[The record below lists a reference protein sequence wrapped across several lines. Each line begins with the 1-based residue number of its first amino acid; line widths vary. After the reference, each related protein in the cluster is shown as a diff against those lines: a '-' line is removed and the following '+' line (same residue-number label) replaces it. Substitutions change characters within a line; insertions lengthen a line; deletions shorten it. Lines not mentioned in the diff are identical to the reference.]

1 MTQSDWQNDVLRDL
15 LRRTQAQLGGE
26 VTDMAPADG
35 PGSGVPGQGAEGPG
49 SGVPGRGAAR
59 PADSDAAERGPA
71 TAGEAE
77 ASVAPAPGRDPLPR
91 RRPNTAPSPD
101 AGPGPSPSPPL
112 DPDDH
117 AADAPEPRSA
127 TPAARR
133 TASLAA
139 RLAAGRAE
147 RPTPPTDAVASTAPD
162 PTKPTDESTGA
173 AAPLHAPAPAAPTSL
188 LKADIADAE
197 PTPEPSP
204 DAPAPLHAPA
214 SAAPTSLLKADIAD
228 AEPTPEP
235 SPEAPAD
242 ALPTRKPPAPKPRTD
257 STGTSAIRN
266 VSIEIQKKAAPTP
279 IAPATNTD
287 TAPGPGASTHTPEP
301 QAPTPTIP
309 AAITDT
315 TPGPGASTHT
325 PEPQAPTPTIP
336 AAITDTTP
344 TPGTATHTPEPHT
357 HEAPAHLPVPH
368 APTPIA
374 PTPLPAPAHTTVAT
388 DATPAPDAP
397 IHTPAPTP
405 PPNTP
410 ASHLPHVGPSPSA
423 PPAPYA
429 PAAEPTAGPAA
440 PPTPTAQ
447 THAPTGLPAPYH
459 PAPVPGAQPYPPA
472 PHTPVTLNSGARN
485 PRLPAF
491 TPESVPTVDPRLAG
505 AAGRAQH
512 GDTMA
517 RRTGHSLRR
526 LASSAAQ
533 GGSEE
538 TRLARELQ
546 QPVANGRVIAV
557 TSIRGGVGK
566 TTVSALLARTL
577 NHYRHDPVLALEADA
592 ALGTLPVRL
601 GAESVRWSCPD
612 LAQIL
617 KPSMQLIDVTGY
629 LVPVTDG
636 GWLLPASQGRV
647 GAPLDVRTYRT
658 VSLALR
664 RHFAMTVVDCE
675 TLPGEVAR
683 TAMDTAH
690 ARVVVAPM
698 TVEGVGGTR
707 VVLDWLAQLPKAAL
721 ASTVVAL
728 TSSAPD
734 MTLDLKAAT
743 AHLRET
749 GVAVV
754 HLPYDRHLAAG
765 GPIRTALLSEAT
777 RRAATGLAAEAVQRA
792 AR

>member
-1 MTQSDWQNDVLRDL
+1 MTQNDWQNNVLRDL
-15 LRRTQAQLGGE
+15 LRQTQAQLGGE
-26 VTDMAPADG
+26 GGGMTVSEV
-35 PGSGVPGQGAEGPG
+35 PGSGPAEQESGAG
-49 SGVPGRGAAR
+49 
-59 PADSDAAERGPA
+59 
-71 TAGEAE
+71 GEAE
-77 ASVAPAPGRDPLPR
+77 TSVAPSPAPGRARLPR

-112 DPDDH
+112 DPDG
-117 AADAPEPRSA
+117 DATDEPTPRTV
-127 TPAARR
+127 TPAPRQASAPAPRR
-133 TASLAA
+133 AASLAA
-139 RLAAGRAE
+139 RMAAGRAD
-147 RPTPPTDAVASTAPD
+147 RPTPPRDETDANATLAVP
-162 PTKPTDESTGA
+162 
-173 AAPLHAPAPAAPTSL
+173 APAPAPGAPTSL
-188 LKADIADAE
+188 LKADVTDAA
-197 PTPEPSP
+197 PVPEASTDGPG
-204 DAPAPLHAPA
+204 DAPA
-214 SAAPTSLLKADIAD
+214 AA
-228 AEPTPEP
+228 E
-235 SPEAPAD
+235 
-242 ALPTRKPPAPKPRTD
+242 PPAPETRPM
-257 STGTSAIRN
+257 STGSSAIPN
-266 VSIEIQKKAAPTP
+266 VSIEIQTKA
-279 IAPATNTD
+279 
-287 TAPGPGASTHTPEP
+287 
-301 QAPTPTIP
+301 
-309 AAITDT
+309 
-315 TPGPGASTHT
+315 
-325 PEPQAPTPTIP
+325 
-336 AAITDTTP
+336 TP
-344 TPGTATHTPEPHT
+344 TPVPPAEITDARPSTPVTDATPSTPVTDATLPVRVTATHTPTPG
-357 HEAPAHLPVPH
+357 
-368 APTPIA
+368 APTPTPRADITDARPPAPVTTTHTPTPSA
-374 PTPLPAPAHTTVAT
+374 PTPTPQANMTEATPPAPS
-388 DATPAPDAP
+388 APV
-397 IHTPAPTP
+397 HTPAPTP
-405 PPNTP
+405 PPFTP
-410 ASHLPHVGPSPSA
+410 SSPLPSA
-423 PPAPYA
+423 PAPSGLPAPYA
-429 PAAEPTAGPAA
+429 PAPA
-440 PPTPTAQ
+440 
-447 THAPTGLPAPYH
+447 
-459 PAPVPGAQPYPPA
+459 PAPVPQ
-472 PHTPVTLNSGARN
+472 PHTPAVAPHSRSRNS
-485 PRLPAF
+485 RLPAV

-505 AAGRAQH
+505 ALGRAQH
-512 GDTMA
+512 GDTVA
-517 RRTGHSLRR
+517 RRTGRSLRR

-533 GGSEE
+533 EVSEE

-546 QPVANGRVIAV
+546 QPVANGRVVAV

-617 KPSMQLIDVTGY
+617 KPSMQLTDVTGY

-658 VSLALR
+658 LSLALR
-664 RHFAMTVVDCE
+664 RYFAVTVVDCE

-721 ASTVVAL
+721 AATVVAL

-777 RRAATGLAAEAVQRA
+777 RRAATGLAAEAVRRA
-792 AR
+792 AAAR

>member
-1 MTQSDWQNDVLRDL
+1 M
-15 LRRTQAQLGGE
+15 
-26 VTDMAPADG
+26 
-35 PGSGVPGQGAEGPG
+35 
-49 SGVPGRGAAR
+49 
-59 PADSDAAERGPA
+59 
-71 TAGEAE
+71 
-77 ASVAPAPGRDPLPR
+77 
-91 RRPNTAPSPD
+91 
-101 AGPGPSPSPPL
+101 
-112 DPDDH
+112 
-117 AADAPEPRSA
+117 
-127 TPAARR
+127 
-133 TASLAA
+133 
-139 RLAAGRAE
+139 
-147 RPTPPTDAVASTAPD
+147 
-162 PTKPTDESTGA
+162 
-173 AAPLHAPAPAAPTSL
+173 
-188 LKADIADAE
+188 
-197 PTPEPSP
+197 
-204 DAPAPLHAPA
+204 
-214 SAAPTSLLKADIAD
+214 
-228 AEPTPEP
+228 
-235 SPEAPAD
+235 
-242 ALPTRKPPAPKPRTD
+242 
-257 STGTSAIRN
+257 
-266 VSIEIQKKAAPTP
+266 SIEIQTKA
-279 IAPATNTD
+279 
-287 TAPGPGASTHTPEP
+287 
-301 QAPTPTIP
+301 
-309 AAITDT
+309 
-315 TPGPGASTHT
+315 
-325 PEPQAPTPTIP
+325 
-336 AAITDTTP
+336 TP
-344 TPGTATHTPEPHT
+344 TPVPPAEITDAPPPDPVAATH
-357 HEAPAHLPVPH
+357 
-368 APTPIA
+368 
-374 PTPLPAPAHTTVAT
+374 
-388 DATPAPDAP
+388 TPAPDAP
-397 IHTPAPTP
+397 TPTPRANITNAPPPVPVAATHTPAPYAPTPTPRADITNAPPPIPVAATHTPAPYAPTPTPRADIVDAPPTSNAAHTPAPTP
-405 PPNTP
+405 PPYTP
-410 ASHLPHVGPSPSA
+410 ASPL
-423 PPAPYA
+423 PPAPA
-429 PAAEPTAGPAA
+429 PS
-440 PPTPTAQ
+440 
-447 THAPTGLPAPYH
+447 GLPAPYT
-459 PAPVPGAQPYPPA
+459 PAPAPTPQPHPPA
-472 PHTPVTLNSGARN
+472 VAPHSRSRNS
-485 PRLPAF
+485 RLPGI

-505 AAGRAQH
+505 SLGRPQH
-512 GDTMA
+512 GDTVA
-517 RRTGHSLRR
+517 RRTGRSLRR

-533 GGSEE
+533 EVSEE

-546 QPVANGRVIAV
+546 QPVSNGRVVAV

-617 KPSMQLIDVTGY
+617 KPSMQLTDVTGY

-664 RHFAMTVVDCE
+664 RYFAMTVVDCE

-721 ASTVVAL
+721 AGTVVAL

>member
-1 MTQSDWQNDVLRDL
+1 MTQNDWQNNVLRDL
-15 LRRTQAQLGGE
+15 LRQTQAQLGGE
-26 VTDMAPADG
+26 GGGMTASEV
-35 PGSGVPGQGAEGPG
+35 PGSGPAGQDSGAG
-49 SGVPGRGAAR
+49 
-59 PADSDAAERGPA
+59 
-71 TAGEAE
+71 GEAE
-77 ASVAPAPGRDPLPR
+77 TSVAPSPAPGRARLPR

-112 DPDDH
+112 DPDG
-117 AADAPEPRSA
+117 DATDEPTPRTVTPEPRQASA
-127 TPAARR
+127 PAPRR
-133 TASLAA
+133 AASLAA
-139 RLAAGRAE
+139 RMAAGRAE
-147 RPTPPTDAVASTAPD
+147 RPTPPTDANATLAVP
-162 PTKPTDESTGA
+162 
-173 AAPLHAPAPAAPTSL
+173 APAPAPGAPTSL
-188 LKADIADAE
+188 LKADVTDAA
-197 PTPEPSP
+197 PVPKASTDGPG
-204 DAPAPLHAPA
+204 DAPA
-214 SAAPTSLLKADIAD
+214 AA
-228 AEPTPEP
+228 E
-235 SPEAPAD
+235 
-242 ALPTRKPPAPKPRTD
+242 PPAPETRPM
-257 STGTSAIRN
+257 STGSSAIPN
-266 VSIEIQKKAAPTP
+266 VSIEIQTKA
-279 IAPATNTD
+279 
-287 TAPGPGASTHTPEP
+287 
-301 QAPTPTIP
+301 
-309 AAITDT
+309 
-315 TPGPGASTHT
+315 
-325 PEPQAPTPTIP
+325 
-336 AAITDTTP
+336 TP
-344 TPGTATHTPEPHT
+344 TPVPPAEITDARPSTP
-357 HEAPAHLPVPH
+357 V
-368 APTPIA
+368 
-374 PTPLPAPAHTTVAT
+374 T
-388 DATPAPDAP
+388 DATPPAPVTTT
-397 IHTPAPTP
+397 HTPTPSTPTPTPQANVTDATPPAPSAPVHTPPPTP
-405 PPNTP
+405 PPSSP
-410 ASHLPHVGPSPSA
+410 LPSAPSPSGL
-423 PPAPYA
+423 PAPYA
-429 PAAEPTAGPAA
+429 PA
-440 PPTPTAQ
+440 
-447 THAPTGLPAPYH
+447 PAP
-459 PAPVPGAQPYPPA
+459 APQ
-472 PHTPVTLNSGARN
+472 PHTPAVAPHSRSRNS
-485 PRLPAF
+485 RLPAV

-505 AAGRAQH
+505 ALGRAQH
-512 GDTMA
+512 GDTVA
-517 RRTGHSLRR
+517 RRTGRSLRR

-533 GGSEE
+533 EVSEE

-546 QPVANGRVIAV
+546 QPVANGRVVAV

-617 KPSMQLIDVTGY
+617 KPSMQLTDVTGY

-658 VSLALR
+658 LSLALR
-664 RHFAMTVVDCE
+664 RYFAVTVVDCE

-721 ASTVVAL
+721 AATVVAL

-792 AR
+792 AAAR

>member
-1 MTQSDWQNDVLRDL
+1 MTQNDWQNNVLRDL
-15 LRRTQAQLGGE
+15 LRQTQAQLGGE
-26 VTDMAPADG
+26 GGGMTASEV
-35 PGSGVPGQGAEGPG
+35 PGSGPAGQDSGAG
-49 SGVPGRGAAR
+49 
-59 PADSDAAERGPA
+59 
-71 TAGEAE
+71 GEAE
-77 ASVAPAPGRDPLPR
+77 TSVAPPPAPGRARLPR

-112 DPDDH
+112 DPDG
-117 AADAPEPRSA
+117 DATDEPTPRTVTPEPRQASA
-127 TPAARR
+127 PAPRR
-133 TASLAA
+133 AASLAA
-139 RLAAGRAE
+139 RMAAGRAE
-147 RPTPPTDAVASTAPD
+147 RPTPPTDA
-162 PTKPTDESTGA
+162 TDANATLA
-173 AAPLHAPAPAAPTSL
+173 VPAPAPAPGAPTSL
-188 LKADIADAE
+188 LKADVTDAA
-197 PTPEPSP
+197 PVPKASTDGPG
-204 DAPAPLHAPA
+204 DAPA
-214 SAAPTSLLKADIAD
+214 AA
-228 AEPTPEP
+228 E
-235 SPEAPAD
+235 
-242 ALPTRKPPAPKPRTD
+242 PPAPETRPM
-257 STGTSAIRN
+257 STGSSAIPN
-266 VSIEIQKKAAPTP
+266 VSIEIQTKA
-279 IAPATNTD
+279 
-287 TAPGPGASTHTPEP
+287 
-301 QAPTPTIP
+301 
-309 AAITDT
+309 
-315 TPGPGASTHT
+315 
-325 PEPQAPTPTIP
+325 
-336 AAITDTTP
+336 TP
-344 TPGTATHTPEPHT
+344 TPVPPAEITDARPSTPVTDARPSTPVTDATPPAPVADATPPAPVTATHTPGPGG
-357 HEAPAHLPVPH
+357 
-368 APTPIA
+368 PTP
-374 PTPLPAPAHTTVAT
+374 TPRADIT
-388 DATPAPDAP
+388 DATPPAPVTTTDTPTASTPTPTPQANVTDATP
-397 IHTPAPTP
+397 PAPSAPVHTPAPTP
-405 PPNTP
+405 PPSTP
-410 ASHLPHVGPSPSA
+410 SSPLPSA
-423 PPAPYA
+423 PAPSGLPAPYA
-429 PAAEPTAGPAA
+429 PA
-440 PPTPTAQ
+440 
-447 THAPTGLPAPYH
+447 PAP
-459 PAPVPGAQPYPPA
+459 APQ
-472 PHTPVTLNSGARN
+472 PHTPAVAPHSRSRNS
-485 PRLPAF
+485 RLPAV

-505 AAGRAQH
+505 ALGRAQH
-512 GDTMA
+512 GDTVA
-517 RRTGHSLRR
+517 RRTGRSLRR

-533 GGSEE
+533 EVSEE

-546 QPVANGRVIAV
+546 QPVANGRVVAV

-617 KPSMQLIDVTGY
+617 KPSMQLTDVTGY

-658 VSLALR
+658 LSLALR
-664 RHFAMTVVDCE
+664 RYFAVTVVDCE

-721 ASTVVAL
+721 AATVVAL

-792 AR
+792 AAAR

>member
-1 MTQSDWQNDVLRDL
+1 MTQNDWQNNVLRDL
-15 LRRTQAQLGGE
+15 LRQTEAQLGGE
-26 VTDMAPADG
+26 GGGMTASEV
-35 PGSGVPGQGAEGPG
+35 PGSGPAGQDSGAG
-49 SGVPGRGAAR
+49 
-59 PADSDAAERGPA
+59 
-71 TAGEAE
+71 GEAE
-77 ASVAPAPGRDPLPR
+77 TSVAPPPAPGRARLPR

-112 DPDDH
+112 DPDG
-117 AADAPEPRSA
+117 DATDEPTPRTVTPEPRQASA
-127 TPAARR
+127 PAPRR
-133 TASLAA
+133 AASLAA
-139 RLAAGRAE
+139 RMAAGRAE
-147 RPTPPTDAVASTAPD
+147 RPTPPTDANATLAVP
-162 PTKPTDESTGA
+162 
-173 AAPLHAPAPAAPTSL
+173 APAPAPGAPTSL
-188 LKADIADAE
+188 LKADVTDAA
-197 PTPEPSP
+197 PVPEASTDGPG
-204 DAPAPLHAPA
+204 DAPA
-214 SAAPTSLLKADIAD
+214 AA
-228 AEPTPEP
+228 E
-235 SPEAPAD
+235 
-242 ALPTRKPPAPKPRTD
+242 PPAPETRPM
-257 STGTSAIRN
+257 STGSSAIPN
-266 VSIEIQKKAAPTP
+266 VSIEIKTKA
-279 IAPATNTD
+279 
-287 TAPGPGASTHTPEP
+287 
-301 QAPTPTIP
+301 
-309 AAITDT
+309 
-315 TPGPGASTHT
+315 
-325 PEPQAPTPTIP
+325 
-336 AAITDTTP
+336 TP
-344 TPGTATHTPEPHT
+344 TPVPPAEITDARPSTPVTDARPSTPVTDATPPAPVADATPPAPVTATHTPGPGG
-357 HEAPAHLPVPH
+357 
-368 APTPIA
+368 PTP
-374 PTPLPAPAHTTVAT
+374 TPRADIT
-388 DATPAPDAP
+388 DATPPAPVTTTHTPTPSTPTPTPQANVTDATP
-397 IHTPAPTP
+397 PAPSAPVHTPAPAP
-405 PPNTP
+405 PPSTP
-410 ASHLPHVGPSPSA
+410 SSPLPSA
-423 PPAPYA
+423 PAPSGLPAPYA
-429 PAAEPTAGPAA
+429 PA
-440 PPTPTAQ
+440 
-447 THAPTGLPAPYH
+447 PAP
-459 PAPVPGAQPYPPA
+459 APQ
-472 PHTPVTLNSGARN
+472 PHTPAVAPHSRSRNS
-485 PRLPAF
+485 RLPAV

-505 AAGRAQH
+505 ALGRAQH
-512 GDTMA
+512 GDTVA
-517 RRTGHSLRR
+517 RRTGRSLRR

-533 GGSEE
+533 EVSEE

-546 QPVANGRVIAV
+546 QPVANGRVVAV

-617 KPSMQLIDVTGY
+617 KPSMQLTDVTGY

-658 VSLALR
+658 LSLALR
-664 RHFAMTVVDCE
+664 RYFAVTVVDCE

-721 ASTVVAL
+721 AATVVAL

-792 AR
+792 AAAR

>member
-1 MTQSDWQNDVLRDL
+1 MTQSDWQNNVLRDL
-15 LRRTQAQLGGE
+15 LRQTQAQLGGE
-26 VTDMAPADG
+26 GGEMTASDMSSSEVAGRGA
-35 PGSGVPGQGAEGPG
+35 GAEG
-49 SGVPGRGAAR
+49 
-59 PADSDAAERGPA
+59 
-71 TAGEAE
+71 EAE
-77 ASVAPAPGRDPLPR
+77 PSVAPSPAPGRAPLPR
-91 RRPNTAPSPD
+91 RRPNTSPSPD

-112 DPDDH
+112 APDDD
-117 AADAPEPRSA
+117 AAGEPISPTA
-127 TPAARR
+127 TPAPRR

-139 RLAAGRAE
+139 RLAAGRAD
-147 RPTPPTDAVASTAPD
+147 RPTPPTDADAVPVPVPVPAASTDAPADAPPTPKPLAPKPGPGSTGTSPIPNVSIEIDKKATPTPAPPPDVTDAVPVLAAATHSPAPD
-162 PTKPTDESTGA
+162 TPTPVPQADIRD
-173 AAPLHAPAPAAPTSL
+173 AAPT
-188 LKADIADAE
+188 
-197 PTPEPSP
+197 P
-204 DAPAPLHAPA
+204 DAPAP
-214 SAAPTSLLKADIAD
+214 
-228 AEPTPEP
+228 
-235 SPEAPAD
+235 
-242 ALPTRKPPAPKPRTD
+242 
-257 STGTSAIRN
+257 
-266 VSIEIQKKAAPTP
+266 
-279 IAPATNTD
+279 
-287 TAPGPGASTHTPEP
+287 
-301 QAPTPTIP
+301 
-309 AAITDT
+309 
-315 TPGPGASTHT
+315 
-325 PEPQAPTPTIP
+325 
-336 AAITDTTP
+336 
-344 TPGTATHTPEPHT
+344 
-357 HEAPAHLPVPH
+357 
-368 APTPIA
+368 
-374 PTPLPAPAHTTVAT
+374 
-388 DATPAPDAP
+388 
-397 IHTPAPTP
+397 
-405 PPNTP
+405 PPNPP
-410 ASHLPHVGPSPSA
+410 ASHLPSA
-423 PPAPYA
+423 PPPS
-429 PAAEPTAGPAA
+429 
-440 PPTPTAQ
+440 
-447 THAPTGLPAPYH
+447 GLPAPYT
-459 PAPVPGAQPYPPA
+459 PAPAPTPQPHAPA
-472 PHTPVTLNSGARN
+472 PHAPVAPTPRSRN

-505 AAGRAQH
+505 ALGRAQR

-526 LASSAAQ
+526 LASSAAP
-533 GGSEE
+533 GVSEE
-538 TRLARELQ
+538 TRLARAVQ
-546 QPVANGRVIAV
+546 QPVANGRVVAV

-617 KPSMQLIDVTGY
+617 KPSMRLTDVTGY

-647 GAPLDVRTYRT
+647 GAPLDIRTYRT

-664 RHFAMTVVDCE
+664 RYFAVTVVDCE

-698 TVEGVGGTR
+698 TAEGVGGTR

>member
-1 MTQSDWQNDVLRDL
+1 MAQSDWQNDVLRDL

-35 PGSGVPGQGAEGPG
+35 LGSGVPGQGAEAAS
-49 SGVPGRGAAR
+49 SGVPGRGAA
-59 PADSDAAERGPA
+59 PSADSDAAERDPA

-77 ASVAPAPGRDPLPR
+77 ASVAPAPGRAPLPR
-91 RRPNTAPSPD
+91 RRPNTARSPD

-112 DPDDH
+112 GPDDD
-117 AADAPEPRSA
+117 AADAPKPRAA

-147 RPTPPTDAVASTAPD
+147 RPTPPRDAVASTAPE
-162 PTKPTDESTGA
+162 PTKPTDEATDA
-173 AAPLHAPAPAAPTSL
+173 AAPTHTPAPDAPPTSL
-188 LKADIADAE
+188 LKADITDAR
-197 PTPEPSP
+197 PTPV
-204 DAPAPLHAPA
+204 A
-214 SAAPTSLLKADIAD
+214 SSDV
-228 AEPTPEP
+228 
-235 SPEAPAD
+235 PAD
-242 ALPTRKPPAPKPRTD
+242 ALPTPKSPAPKPRTD
-257 STGTSAIRN
+257 DTGTSAIPN
-266 VSIEIQKKAAPTP
+266 VSIRIRTKAAPKPVAPAAVTDTVPAPGTATQTP
-279 IAPATNTD
+279 APHTPTPTRAAIKDATPAPETATQAPATH
-287 TAPGPGASTHTPEP
+287 PS
-301 QAPTPTIP
+301 TPTAP

-315 TPGPGASTHT
+315 TPVPGAPIHTPAPHT
-325 PEPQAPTPTIP
+325 PEPSTHLPAPH
-336 AAITDTTP
+336 TP
-344 TPGTATHTPEPHT
+344 TPAS
-357 HEAPAHLPVPH
+357 
-368 APTPIA
+368 
-374 PTPLPAPAHTTVAT
+374 PAHTT
-388 DATPAPDAP
+388 DATPTPDAP
-397 IHTPAPTP
+397 IHTPVPIP

-410 ASHLPHVGPSPSA
+410 ASHFPDVGPSASGL
-423 PPAPYA
+423 PAPYTPTA
-429 PAAEPTAGPAA
+429 APPHNPAAAPPHTPVAAPPSDPAA
-440 PPTPTAQ
+440 PLTPTPQNPTAQ
-447 THAPTGLPAPYH
+447 APAPTGLPAPYH
-459 PAPVPGAQPYPPA
+459 PAPAPGAQPYPPA
-472 PHTPVTLNSGARN
+472 PHTPVTRNSGSRN
-485 PRLPAF
+485 SRLPAF

-512 GDTMA
+512 GDTVA

-526 LASSAAQ
+526 LASSAAP
-533 GGSEE
+533 GESEE
-538 TRLARELQ
+538 ARLARELQ

-765 GPIRTALLSEAT
+765 GPIRAALLSEAT

>member
-1 MTQSDWQNDVLRDL
+1 MTQNDWQNNVLRDL
-15 LRRTQAQLGGE
+15 LRQTQAQLGGE
-26 VTDMAPADG
+26 GGGMTASEV
-35 PGSGVPGQGAEGPG
+35 PGSGPAGQDSGAG
-49 SGVPGRGAAR
+49 
-59 PADSDAAERGPA
+59 
-71 TAGEAE
+71 GEAE
-77 ASVAPAPGRDPLPR
+77 TSVAPPPAPGRARLPR

-112 DPDDH
+112 DPDG
-117 AADAPEPRSA
+117 DATDEPTPRTV
-127 TPAARR
+127 TPAPRQASAPAPRR
-133 TASLAA
+133 AASLAA
-139 RLAAGRAE
+139 RMAAGRAD
-147 RPTPPTDAVASTAPD
+147 RPTPPTDDSDANATLAVP
-162 PTKPTDESTGA
+162 
-173 AAPLHAPAPAAPTSL
+173 APAPAPGAPTSL
-188 LKADIADAE
+188 LKADVTDAAPVPEESADG
-197 PTPEPSP
+197 PGY
-204 DAPAPLHAPA
+204 APA
-214 SAAPTSLLKADIAD
+214 AA
-228 AEPTPEP
+228 E
-235 SPEAPAD
+235 
-242 ALPTRKPPAPKPRTD
+242 PPAPETRPM
-257 STGTSAIRN
+257 STGSSAIPN
-266 VSIEIQKKAAPTP
+266 VSIEIQTK
-279 IAPATNTD
+279 
-287 TAPGPGASTHTPEP
+287 S
-301 QAPTPTIP
+301 
-309 AAITDT
+309 
-315 TPGPGASTHT
+315 
-325 PEPQAPTPTIP
+325 
-336 AAITDTTP
+336 TP
-344 TPGTATHTPEPHT
+344 TPVPPAEITDARPSTP
-357 HEAPAHLPVPH
+357 V
-368 APTPIA
+368 
-374 PTPLPAPAHTTVAT
+374 T
-388 DATPAPDAP
+388 DATPPAPVTATHAAAPSTPAPAPAPAPRVDITDATP
-397 IHTPAPTP
+397 PTSSAPVHTPAPTP
-405 PPNTP
+405 PPSTP
-410 ASHLPHVGPSPSA
+410 SSPLPSVPAPSGL
-423 PPAPYA
+423 PAPYA
-429 PAAEPTAGPAA
+429 PAPAPA
-440 PPTPTAQ
+440 PTPR
-447 THAPTGLPAPYH
+447 
-459 PAPVPGAQPYPPA
+459 
-472 PHTPVTLNSGARN
+472 PHTPAVAPHSRSRNS
-485 PRLPAF
+485 RLPAI

-505 AAGRAQH
+505 ALGRAQH
-512 GDTMA
+512 GDTVA
-517 RRTGHSLRR
+517 RRTGRSLRR

-533 GGSEE
+533 EVSEE

-546 QPVANGRVIAV
+546 QPVANGRVVAV

-617 KPSMQLIDVTGY
+617 KPSMQLTDVTGY

-658 VSLALR
+658 LSLALR
-664 RHFAMTVVDCE
+664 RYFAVTVVDCE

-721 ASTVVAL
+721 AATVVAL

-792 AR
+792 AAAR

>member
-1 MTQSDWQNDVLRDL
+1 MTQNDWQNNVLRDL
-15 LRRTQAQLGGE
+15 LRQTQAQLGGE
-26 VTDMAPADG
+26 GGGMTASEVPG
-35 PGSGVPGQGAEGPG
+35 SEVPGSGAPELGTG
-49 SGVPGRGAAR
+49 S
-59 PADSDAAERGPA
+59 D
-71 TAGEAE
+71 GEAE
-77 ASVAPAPGRDPLPR
+77 TPVAPTPAPGRARLPR

-112 DPDDH
+112 DPDADGT
-117 AADAPEPRSA
+117 AAPDPGTA
-127 TPAARR
+127 TPAPRR

-147 RPTPPTDAVASTAPD
+147 RPTPPTDADATP
-162 PTKPTDESTGA
+162 E
-173 AAPLHAPAPAAPTSL
+173 APAPAHA
-188 LKADIADAE
+188 KA
-197 PTPEPSP
+197 P
-204 DAPAPLHAPA
+204 DAPPSALKAYVTD
-214 SAAPTSLLKADIAD
+214 AAPDPETSTDTPADTPPATEPS
-228 AEPTPEP
+228 APTPRP
-235 SPEAPAD
+235 
-242 ALPTRKPPAPKPRTD
+242 D
-257 STGTSAIRN
+257 STDTSPIPN
-266 VSIEIQKKAAPTP
+266 VSIEIRPKA
-279 IAPATNTD
+279 
-287 TAPGPGASTHTPEP
+287 
-301 QAPTPTIP
+301 
-309 AAITDT
+309 
-315 TPGPGASTHT
+315 
-325 PEPQAPTPTIP
+325 
-336 AAITDTTP
+336 TP
-344 TPGTATHTPEPHT
+344 TPVPPAEITDSVPVPVTATHTP
-357 HEAPAHLPVPH
+357 ASD
-368 APTPIA
+368 APTRRADI
-374 PTPLPAPAHTTVAT
+374 T
-388 DATPAPDAP
+388 DATPA
-397 IHTPAPTP
+397 HTPAPTP
-405 PPNTP
+405 PPYTP
-410 ASHLPHVGPSPSA
+410 ASPL
-423 PPAPYA
+423 PPAPA
-429 PAAEPTAGPAA
+429 PS
-440 PPTPTAQ
+440 
-447 THAPTGLPAPYH
+447 GLPAPYT
-459 PAPVPGAQPYPPA
+459 PAPAPA
-472 PHTPVTLNSGARN
+472 PQPHAPAVAPHSRSRN
-485 PRLPAF
+485 PRLPAI

-505 AAGRAQH
+505 ALGRAQH
-512 GDTMA
+512 GDTVA
-517 RRTGHSLRR
+517 RRTGRSLRR

-533 GGSEE
+533 EVSAE

-546 QPVANGRVIAV
+546 QPVANGRVVAV

-617 KPSMQLIDVTGY
+617 KPSMQLTDVTGY

-658 VSLALR
+658 LSLALR
-664 RHFAMTVVDCE
+664 RYFAVTVVDCE
-675 TLPGEVAR
+675 TLPGDVAR

-698 TVEGVGGTR
+698 TAEGVGGTR

-721 ASTVVAL
+721 AGTVVAL

-792 AR
+792 AAAR

>member
-1 MTQSDWQNDVLRDL
+1 MTQNDWQNNVLRDL
-15 LRRTQAQLGGE
+15 LRQTQEQLGGE
-26 VTDMAPADG
+26 GGGMTASEV
-35 PGSGVPGQGAEGPG
+35 PGSGVPGQDSGA
-49 SGVPGRGAAR
+49 R
-59 PADSDAAERGPA
+59 
-71 TAGEAE
+71 GEAE
-77 ASVAPAPGRDPLPR
+77 TSVVPPPAPGRARLPR

-112 DPDDH
+112 DPE
-117 AADAPEPRSA
+117 ADATDEPTPLTA
-127 TPAARR
+127 TPAPRQTSTPAPRR

-139 RLAAGRAE
+139 RLAAGRAD
-147 RPTPPTDAVASTAPD
+147 RPAPPTDA
-162 PTKPTDESTGA
+162 
-173 AAPLHAPAPAAPTSL
+173 
-188 LKADIADAE
+188 DA
-197 PTPEPSP
+197 T
-204 DAPAPLHAPA
+204 
-214 SAAPTSLLKADIAD
+214 
-228 AEPTPEP
+228 
-235 SPEAPAD
+235 PEAPAHAQAPD
-242 ALPTRKPPAPKPRTD
+242 APTSALKAYITDAAPVPEASTDAPADAPADAPTAAEPPAPEPRPMR
-257 STGTSAIRN
+257 TGSSPIPN
-266 VSIEIQKKAAPTP
+266 VSIEIQTKATPTP
-279 IAPATNTD
+279 VPPADITDATPPVPVADTHAPAPD
-287 TAPGPGASTHTPEP
+287 
-301 QAPTPTIP
+301 APTPTP
-309 AAITDT
+309 RADITDAPPVPVT
-315 TPGPGASTHT
+315 AEITDATPPAVTVTHA
-325 PEPQAPTPTIP
+325 PAPNAPTPTP
-336 AAITDTTP
+336 QTDIAGTP
-344 TPGTATHTPEPHT
+344 
-357 HEAPAHLPVPH
+357 
-368 APTPIA
+368 
-374 PTPLPAPAHTTVAT
+374 PAPAHTSAS
-388 DATPAPDAP
+388 
-397 IHTPAPTP
+397 TP
-405 PPNTP
+405 PPYTP
-410 ASHLPHVGPSPSA
+410 ASPL
-423 PPAPYA
+423 
-429 PAAEPTAGPAA
+429 PAA
-440 PPTPTAQ
+440 P
-447 THAPTGLPAPYH
+447 APSGLPAPYT
-459 PAPVPGAQPYPPA
+459 PAPAPA
-472 PHTPVTLNSGARN
+472 PQPHSPVVAPHSRSRNS
-485 PRLPAF
+485 RLPAV

-505 AAGRAQH
+505 ALGRAQH
-512 GDTMA
+512 GDTVA
-517 RRTGHSLRR
+517 QRTGRSLRR

-533 GGSEE
+533 EVSEE

-546 QPVANGRVIAV
+546 QPVANGRMVAV

-601 GAESVRWSCPD
+601 GAESVRWSCPE

-617 KPSMQLIDVTGY
+617 KPSMQLTDVTGY

-658 VSLALR
+658 LSLALR
-664 RHFAMTVVDCE
+664 RYFAVTVVDCE

-721 ASTVVAL
+721 AATVVAL

-777 RRAATGLAAEAVQRA
+777 RRAATVLAAEAVQRA
-792 AR
+792 AAAR

>member
-1 MTQSDWQNDVLRDL
+1 MAQSDWQNDVLRDL

-35 PGSGVPGQGAEGPG
+35 LGSGVPGQGAEAAS
-49 SGVPGRGAAR
+49 SGVPGRGAA
-59 PADSDAAERGPA
+59 PSADSDAAERDPA

-77 ASVAPAPGRDPLPR
+77 ASVAPVPGRAPLPR

-112 DPDDH
+112 DPDDD
-117 AADAPEPRSA
+117 AADAPKPRSA

-147 RPTPPTDAVASTAPD
+147 RPTPPTDAVTSTAPE
-162 PTKPTDESTGA
+162 PTKPTDEATDA
-173 AAPLHAPAPAAPTSL
+173 TAPTHTPAPDAPPMSL
-188 LKADIADAE
+188 LKADITDAK
-197 PTPEPSP
+197 PTPEASP
-204 DAPAPLHAPA
+204 D
-214 SAAPTSLLKADIAD
+214 
-228 AEPTPEP
+228 
-235 SPEAPAD
+235 APAD
-242 ALPTRKPPAPKPRTD
+242 ALPTPKSPAPKPRTD
-257 STGTSAIRN
+257 NTGTSAIPN
-266 VSIEIQKKAAPTP
+266 VSIKIRTKASPKP
-279 IAPATNTD
+279 VAPATVTD
-287 TAPGPGASTHTPEP
+287 TVLAPGTAPQTPAPHT
-301 QAPTPTIP
+301 PTPTR

-315 TPGPGASTHT
+315 TPT
-325 PEPQAPTPTIP
+325 PETATQTPAPPAPTPTAP

-344 TPGTATHTPEPHT
+344 TPGAPIHTPAPHTPEPST
-357 HEAPAHLPVPH
+357 HLPAPH
-368 APTPIA
+368 TPTP
-374 PTPLPAPAHTTVAT
+374 TSPAPAHTT
-388 DATPAPDAP
+388 DATPTPDAP

-410 ASHLPHVGPSPSA
+410 ASHLPDVGPSASGL
-423 PPAPYA
+423 PAPYT
-429 PAAEPTAGPAA
+429 PTAA
-440 PPTPTAQ
+440 PPHNPAATPPHTPVAASPSGPATPLTSAPQNPTAQ
-447 THAPTGLPAPYH
+447 PPGPTGLPAPYH
-459 PAPVPGAQPYPPA
+459 PAPAPGAQPYPPA
-472 PHTPVTLNSGARN
+472 PHPAPHTPATRNSGSRSS
-485 PRLPAF
+485 RLPAF

-512 GDTMA
+512 GDTVA

-526 LASSAAQ
+526 LASSAAP

-538 TRLARELQ
+538 ARLARELQ

>member
-1 MTQSDWQNDVLRDL
+1 MTQNDWQNDVLRDL
-15 LRRTQAQLGGE
+15 LRQTQAQLGGE
-26 VTDMAPADG
+26 GGGMTASEV
-35 PGSGVPGQGAEGPG
+35 PGSEVPGQDSGAG
-49 SGVPGRGAAR
+49 
-59 PADSDAAERGPA
+59 
-71 TAGEAE
+71 GEAE
-77 ASVAPAPGRDPLPR
+77 TSVAPPPAPGRARLPR

-112 DPDDH
+112 DPD
-117 AADAPEPRSA
+117 ADATDEPDPLTA
-127 TPAARR
+127 TPTPRRTSTPVPRR

-139 RLAAGRAE
+139 RLAAGRAD
-147 RPTPPTDAVASTAPD
+147 RPTPPTDADATPAV
-162 PTKPTDESTGA
+162 
-173 AAPLHAPAPAAPTSL
+173 PAPAHSPAPGGTPTSL
-188 LKADIADAE
+188 LKADVTDAA
-197 PTPEPSP
+197 PVPEASTDSP
-204 DAPAPLHAPA
+204 ADAPAA
-214 SAAPTSLLKADIAD
+214 
-228 AEPTPEP
+228 AEPSAPEP
-235 SPEAPAD
+235 RPS
-242 ALPTRKPPAPKPRTD
+242 
-257 STGTSAIRN
+257 STGSSPIPN
-266 VSIEIQKKAAPTP
+266 VSIEIQKKA
-279 IAPATNTD
+279 
-287 TAPGPGASTHTPEP
+287 
-301 QAPTPTIP
+301 
-309 AAITDT
+309 
-315 TPGPGASTHT
+315 
-325 PEPQAPTPTIP
+325 
-336 AAITDTTP
+336 TP
-344 TPGTATHTPEPHT
+344 TPVPPADITDAAPPVPMAATHTPAPG
-357 HEAPAHLPVPH
+357 APAPTPGAEITGAPPVPVTAEITDAPPPAPVAATHTPAPH
-368 APTPIA
+368 APTPS
-374 PTPLPAPAHTTVAT
+374 APA
-388 DATPAPDAP
+388 D
-397 IHTPAPTP
+397 TPAPTP
-405 PPNTP
+405 PPYTP
-410 ASHLPHVGPSPSA
+410 ASPLPPAPAPSGL
-423 PPAPYA
+423 PAPYA
-429 PAAEPTAGPAA
+429 PA
-440 PPTPTAQ
+440 
-447 THAPTGLPAPYH
+447 PAP
-459 PAPVPGAQPYPPA
+459 APQ
-472 PHTPVTLNSGARN
+472 PHTPVVAPHSRARN
-485 PRLPAF
+485 SRLPAI

-505 AAGRAQH
+505 ALGRAQH
-512 GDTMA
+512 GDNMA
-517 RRTGHSLRR
+517 RRTGRSLRR

-533 GGSEE
+533 EVSEE

-546 QPVANGRVIAV
+546 QPVANGRVVAV

-617 KPSMQLIDVTGY
+617 KPSMQLTDVTGY

-658 VSLALR
+658 LSLALR
-664 RHFAMTVVDCE
+664 RYFAVTVVDCE

-721 ASTVVAL
+721 AATVVAL

-792 AR
+792 AAAR

>member
-1 MTQSDWQNDVLRDL
+1 MTQNDWQNNVLRDL
-15 LRRTQAQLGGE
+15 LRQTQAQLGGE
-26 VTDMAPADG
+26 GGGMTASEV
-35 PGSGVPGQGAEGPG
+35 PGSGPAGQDSGAG
-49 SGVPGRGAAR
+49 
-59 PADSDAAERGPA
+59 
-71 TAGEAE
+71 GEAE
-77 ASVAPAPGRDPLPR
+77 TSVAPPPAPGRARLPR

-112 DPDDH
+112 DPDG
-117 AADAPEPRSA
+117 DATDEPTPRTVTPEPRQASA
-127 TPAARR
+127 PAPRR
-133 TASLAA
+133 AASLAA
-139 RLAAGRAE
+139 RMAAGRAE
-147 RPTPPTDAVASTAPD
+147 RPTPPTDANATLAVP
-162 PTKPTDESTGA
+162 
-173 AAPLHAPAPAAPTSL
+173 APAPAPGAPTSL
-188 LKADIADAE
+188 LKADVTDAA
-197 PTPEPSP
+197 PVPEASTDGPG
-204 DAPAPLHAPA
+204 DAPA
-214 SAAPTSLLKADIAD
+214 AA
-228 AEPTPEP
+228 E
-235 SPEAPAD
+235 
-242 ALPTRKPPAPKPRTD
+242 PPAPETRPM
-257 STGTSAIRN
+257 STGSSAIPN
-266 VSIEIQKKAAPTP
+266 VSIEIKTKA
-279 IAPATNTD
+279 
-287 TAPGPGASTHTPEP
+287 
-301 QAPTPTIP
+301 
-309 AAITDT
+309 
-315 TPGPGASTHT
+315 
-325 PEPQAPTPTIP
+325 
-336 AAITDTTP
+336 TP
-344 TPGTATHTPEPHT
+344 TPVPPAEITDARPSTPVTDARPSTPVTDATPPAPVADATPPAPVTATHTPGPGG
-357 HEAPAHLPVPH
+357 
-368 APTPIA
+368 PTP
-374 PTPLPAPAHTTVAT
+374 TPRADIT
-388 DATPAPDAP
+388 DATPPAPVTTTHTPTPSTPTPTPQANVTDATP
-397 IHTPAPTP
+397 PAPSAPVHTPAPAP
-405 PPNTP
+405 PPSTP
-410 ASHLPHVGPSPSA
+410 SSPLPSA
-423 PPAPYA
+423 PAPSGLPAPYA
-429 PAAEPTAGPAA
+429 PA
-440 PPTPTAQ
+440 
-447 THAPTGLPAPYH
+447 PAP
-459 PAPVPGAQPYPPA
+459 APQ
-472 PHTPVTLNSGARN
+472 PHTPAVAPHSRSRNS
-485 PRLPAF
+485 RLPAV

-505 AAGRAQH
+505 ALGRAQH
-512 GDTMA
+512 GDTVA
-517 RRTGHSLRR
+517 RRTGRSLRR

-533 GGSEE
+533 EVSEE

-546 QPVANGRVIAV
+546 QPVANGRVVAV

-617 KPSMQLIDVTGY
+617 KPSMQLTDVTGY

-658 VSLALR
+658 LSLALR
-664 RHFAMTVVDCE
+664 RYFAVTVVDCE

-721 ASTVVAL
+721 AATVVAL

-792 AR
+792 AAAR

>member
-1 MTQSDWQNDVLRDL
+1 MTQNDWQNNVLRDL
-15 LRRTQAQLGGE
+15 LRQTQAQLGGE
-26 VTDMAPADG
+26 GGGMTAPDV
-35 PGSGVPGQGAEGPG
+35 PGSGVPGPGVPGSEVAGSEVAGSEVAG
-49 SGVPGRGAAR
+49 SGVPEQDSGAGGV
-59 PADSDAAERGPA
+59 AE
-71 TAGEAE
+71 T
-77 ASVAPAPGRDPLPR
+77 SVTPPPAPGRARLPR
-91 RRPNTAPSPD
+91 RRPNTAPSPN

-112 DPDDH
+112 DPD
-117 AADAPEPRSA
+117 ADATDEPAPLAA
-127 TPAARR
+127 TPAPPRTSTPAPRR

-139 RLAAGRAE
+139 RLAAGRAD
-147 RPTPPTDAVASTAPD
+147 RPTPPTDADAAS
-162 PTKPTDESTGA
+162 EA
-173 AAPLHAPAPAAPTSL
+173 AAPTHAPAQDAPTSA
-188 LKADIADAE
+188 LKAYITDAAPVPE
-197 PTPEPSP
+197 ASDAPT
-204 DAPAPLHAPA
+204 DAPA
-214 SAAPTSLLKADIAD
+214 AA
-228 AEPTPEP
+228 E
-235 SPEAPAD
+235 
-242 ALPTRKPPAPKPRTD
+242 PPAPEPRPIG
-257 STGTSAIRN
+257 TGSSPIPN
-266 VSIEIQKKAAPTP
+266 VSIEIRK
-279 IAPATNTD
+279 
-287 TAPGPGASTHTPEP
+287 TA
-301 QAPTPTIP
+301 
-309 AAITDT
+309 
-315 TPGPGASTHT
+315 
-325 PEPQAPTPTIP
+325 
-336 AAITDTTP
+336 TP
-344 TPGTATHTPEPHT
+344 TPVPPAEIADAAPPVPVAATH
-357 HEAPAHLPVPH
+357 
-368 APTPIA
+368 
-374 PTPLPAPAHTTVAT
+374 
-388 DATPAPDAP
+388 TPAPDAP
-397 IHTPAPTP
+397 TPTPRADITDTPPVPMTAEITDTPPPAPVAATPNPHITDAPAPTP
-405 PPNTP
+405 PPYTQ
-410 ASHLPHVGPSPSA
+410 ASPL
-423 PPAPYA
+423 
-429 PAAEPTAGPAA
+429 PAA
-440 PPTPTAQ
+440 P
-447 THAPTGLPAPYH
+447 APSGLPAPYT
-459 PAPVPGAQPYPPA
+459 PAPAPA
-472 PHTPVTLNSGARN
+472 PQPHTSAVAPHSRSRNS
-485 PRLPAF
+485 RLPAI

-505 AAGRAQH
+505 ALGRAQH
-512 GDTMA
+512 GDTVA
-517 RRTGHSLRR
+517 RRTGRSLRR

-533 GGSEE
+533 EVSEE

-546 QPVANGRVIAV
+546 QPVANGRVVAV

-617 KPSMQLIDVTGY
+617 KPSMQLTDVTGY

-658 VSLALR
+658 LSLALR
-664 RHFAMTVVDCE
+664 RYFAMTVVDCE

-721 ASTVVAL
+721 AATVVAL

-777 RRAATGLAAEAVQRA
+777 RRAATVLAAEAVQRA
-792 AR
+792 AAAR

>member
-1 MTQSDWQNDVLRDL
+1 MTQNDWQNNVLRDL
-15 LRRTQAQLGGE
+15 LRQTQAQLGGE
-26 VTDMAPADG
+26 GVGMTASEA
-35 PGSGVPGQGAEGPG
+35 PGSGPAGQDSGAG
-49 SGVPGRGAAR
+49 
-59 PADSDAAERGPA
+59 
-71 TAGEAE
+71 GESE
-77 ASVAPAPGRDPLPR
+77 TSVAPPPAPGRARLPR

-112 DPDDH
+112 DPDV
-117 AADAPEPRSA
+117 DATDEPTPQTS
-127 TPAARR
+127 TPAPRR
-133 TASLAA
+133 PASLAA
-139 RLAAGRAE
+139 RLAAGRAD
-147 RPTPPTDAVASTAPD
+147 RPTPPTDANATLAVPAP
-162 PTKPTDESTGA
+162 A
-173 AAPLHAPAPAAPTSL
+173 HAPAPGAPTSL
-188 LKADIADAE
+188 LKAHVTDAVTDAAPVQEASADAPGDATAAAE
-197 PTPEPSP
+197 PPEP
-204 DAPAPLHAPA
+204 
-214 SAAPTSLLKADIAD
+214 
-228 AEPTPEP
+228 EPRPI
-235 SPEAPAD
+235 
-242 ALPTRKPPAPKPRTD
+242 
-257 STGTSAIRN
+257 STGSSAIPN
-266 VSIEIQKKAAPTP
+266 VSIEIQTKATPTPVPPAEITDAAPPVPVAVTPTPAPGAPTPTPRADITDAAPTP
-279 IAPATNTD
+279 NAP
-287 TAPGPGASTHTPEP
+287 THTP
-301 QAPTPTIP
+301 
-309 AAITDT
+309 
-315 TPGPGASTHT
+315 
-325 PEPQAPTPTIP
+325 
-336 AAITDTTP
+336 
-344 TPGTATHTPEPHT
+344 
-357 HEAPAHLPVPH
+357 V
-368 APTPIA
+368 
-374 PTPLPAPAHTTVAT
+374 
-388 DATPAPDAP
+388 
-397 IHTPAPTP
+397 PTP
-405 PPNTP
+405 PPYTP
-410 ASHLPHVGPSPSA
+410 ASPLPPAPAPSGL
-423 PPAPYA
+423 PAPYA
-429 PAAEPTAGPAA
+429 PAP
-440 PPTPTAQ
+440 
-447 THAPTGLPAPYH
+447 APTL
-459 PAPVPGAQPYPPA
+459 Q
-472 PHTPVTLNSGARN
+472 PHTPAVAPRSRSRNS
-485 PRLPAF
+485 RLPAI

-505 AAGRAQH
+505 ALGRAQH
-512 GDTMA
+512 GDTVA
-517 RRTGHSLRR
+517 RRTGRSLRR

-533 GGSEE
+533 EVSEE

-546 QPVANGRVIAV
+546 QPVANGRVVAV

-617 KPSMQLIDVTGY
+617 KPSMQLTDVTGY

-658 VSLALR
+658 LSLALR
-664 RHFAMTVVDCE
+664 RYFAVTVVDCE

-721 ASTVVAL
+721 AATVVAL

-765 GPIRTALLSEAT
+765 GPIRTELLSEAT

-792 AR
+792 AATR

>member
-1 MTQSDWQNDVLRDL
+1 MTQNDWQNDVLRDL
-15 LRRTQAQLGGE
+15 LRQTQAQLGGE
-26 VTDMAPADG
+26 GGGMTASEVPGSAPA
-35 PGSGVPGQGAEGPG
+35 GQE
-49 SGVPGRGAAR
+49 SGAA
-59 PADSDAAERGPA
+59 
-71 TAGEAE
+71 GETE
-77 ASVAPAPGRDPLPR
+77 TSVAPPPAPGRARLPR
-91 RRPNTAPSPD
+91 RRPNTAPSPG

-112 DPDDH
+112 DPDVDVT
-117 AADAPEPRSA
+117 DEPTPRTV
-127 TPAARR
+127 TPAPRQASSPAPRR
-133 TASLAA
+133 AASLAA
-139 RLAAGRAE
+139 RLAAGRAD
-147 RPTPPTDAVASTAPD
+147 RPTPSTDSTDANATVAVP
-162 PTKPTDESTGA
+162 
-173 AAPLHAPAPAAPTSL
+173 APAPAPGAPKSL
-188 LKADIADAE
+188 LKADVSDSA
-197 PTPEPSP
+197 PVPEASTDGPG
-204 DAPAPLHAPA
+204 DAPAA
-214 SAAPTSLLKADIAD
+214 
-228 AEPTPEP
+228 AEPSAPE
-235 SPEAPAD
+235 
-242 ALPTRKPPAPKPRTD
+242 TRPM
-257 STGTSAIRN
+257 STSSSAIPN
-266 VSIEIQKKAAPTP
+266 VSIEIQTKATPTP
-279 IAPATNTD
+279 VPKAEITDATPPVQV
-287 TAPGPGASTHTPEP
+287 AATHTPAP
-301 QAPTPTIP
+301 GTPTPTPRADITDATPPAAPVTPTHTPTPGAPTPTP
-309 AAITDT
+309 RADITD
-315 TPGPGASTHT
+315 A
-325 PEPQAPTPTIP
+325 
-336 AAITDTTP
+336 TP
-344 TPGTATHTPEPHT
+344 TPS
-357 HEAPAHLPVPH
+357 
-368 APTPIA
+368 
-374 PTPLPAPAHTTVAT
+374 APAHTPAHTPPAST
-388 DATPAPDAP
+388 PPSPLPPAPAP
-397 IHTPAPTP
+397 
-405 PPNTP
+405 
-410 ASHLPHVGPSPSA
+410 SGL
-423 PPAPYA
+423 PAPYA
-429 PAAEPTAGPAA
+429 PA
-440 PPTPTAQ
+440 
-447 THAPTGLPAPYH
+447 PAP
-459 PAPVPGAQPYPPA
+459 APQ
-472 PHTPVTLNSGARN
+472 PHTPAVAPYSRSRSS
-485 PRLPAF
+485 RLPAI

-505 AAGRAQH
+505 ALGRAQH
-512 GDTMA
+512 GDTVA
-517 RRTGHSLRR
+517 RRTGRSLRR

-533 GGSEE
+533 EVSEE

-546 QPVANGRVIAV
+546 QPVANGRVVAV

-617 KPSMQLIDVTGY
+617 KPSMQLTDVTGY

-658 VSLALR
+658 LSLALR
-664 RHFAMTVVDCE
+664 RYFAVTVVDCE

-721 ASTVVAL
+721 AATVVAL

-792 AR
+792 AAAR